1 MSVSSRGWCVC
12 VVFLLFIAQ
21 GVRAQDAKLVW
32 DHPDSDAGTLG
43 YSVTIDGVTTDYGIS
58 PTGAAFAGSCGCA
71 IPLPFSGGY
80 HTILVTAY
88 NLFGQTQ
95 SRIFQV
101 GPVAM
106 AGGPYSS
113 QVRQPVTFGG
123 GGSASPNGWIVEY
136 SWQWGDGTSQ
146 TNSTSPMA
154 SHVFGSRGTFD
165 VVLTITDNAGAQAS
179 STVVVTIDEP

>member
-1 MSVSSRGWCVC
+1 MSVMSRGWCVC
-12 VVFLLFIAQ
+12 VVLLLIIAQ
-21 GVRAQDAKLVW
+21 GMRAPNARFVW
-32 DHPDSDAGTLG
+32 DTPDSDAGTLG
-43 YSVTIDGVTTDYGIS
+43 SSVTIDGVTTDYGIS

-88 NLFGQTQ
+88 NGFGQTH

-113 QVRQPVTFGG
+113 QVGQLVTFGG
-123 GGSASPNGWIVEY
+123 GGSASPNGRIVEY

-146 TNSTSPMA
+146 TNSPSPTA
-154 SHVFGSRGTFD
+154 SHVLYRRR
-165 VVLTITDNAGAQAS
+165 
-179 STVVVTIDEP
+179 P